1 MAVDLYMENQFQ
13 DLPVHEVL
21 YRTVT
26 LLPATWVR
34 SLRGVI
40 VNVNITVIV
49 NVNITVIVKVNEVLN
64 NGCPAF
70 FGKGP

>member
-49 NVNITVIVKVNEVLN
+49 KVNEVLN